1 MVEKRYSFLELFVP
15 FFVALLIISN
25 IVAQKFFD
33 VSFLGVTW
41 SVDVGTLLLF
51 PALYILND
59 VIIEV
64 YGYATT
70 RRVIWTA
77 FVLQIL
83 AAGLFSLAVV
93 MPASPYFDGQEAFA
107 RVLGVVPALVVASL
121 VGYWAGSFANSF
133 VMSRMKEWIVK
144 WDPRHKWLP
153 LRTIGSTIVGELI
166 DTALFVTIGMLAGVF
181 PKEVLVMLIISQWIL
196 KTLVE
201 IILTPA
207 TIWVIKKVKKA
218 EGMDVVGTE
227 SYNPFALKKDK

>member
-1 MVEKRYSFLELFVP
+1 MPTFAVILCV
-15 FFVALLIISN
+15 SN
-25 IVAQKFFD
+25 VVAQKFLD
-33 VSFLGVTW
+33 VTFLGVTW

-51 PALYILND
+51 PALYVLND

-83 AAGLFSLAVV
+83 AAALFSLAVA

-107 RVLGVVPALVVASL
+107 RVLGAVPALVVASL
-121 VGYWAGSFANSF
+121 VGYWAGSFSNSF
-133 VMSRMKEWIVK
+133 VMSRMKEWMVK
-144 WDPRHKWLP
+144 WDPEHKWLP
-153 LRTIGSTIVGELI
+153 LRTIGSTIVGEFV
-166 DTALFVTIGMLAGVF
+166 DTALFVTIGMFAGLF
-181 PKEVLVMLIISQWIL
+181 PKEVFIMLIISQWIL
-196 KTLVE
+196 KTFVE

-207 TIWVIKKVKKA
+207 TVWVIKKVKKA

-227 SYNPFALKKDK
+227 TYNPFALKKGK

>member
-1 MVEKRYSFLELFVP
+1 LKSRFSFLD
-15 FFVALLIISN
+15 FFMPTFAVILCVSN
-25 IVAQKFFD
+25 VVAQKFLD
-33 VSFLGVTW
+33 VTFLGVTW

-51 PALYILND
+51 PALYVLND

-83 AAGLFSLAVV
+83 AAALFSLAVA

-107 RVLGVVPALVVASL
+107 RVLGAVPALVVASL
-121 VGYWAGSFANSF
+121 VGYWAGSFSNSF
-133 VMSRMKEWIVK
+133 VMSRMKEWMVK
-144 WDPRHKWLP
+144 WDPEHKWLP
-153 LRTIGSTIVGELI
+153 LRTIGSTIVGEFV
-166 DTALFVTIGMLAGVF
+166 DTALFVTIGMFAGLF
-181 PKEVLVMLIISQWIL
+181 PKEVFIMLIISQWIL
-196 KTLVE
+196 KTFVE

-207 TIWVIKKVKKA
+207 TVWVIKKVKKA

-227 SYNPFALKKDK
+227 TYNPFALKKGK